1 MRGLESLYRSER
13 ITDIDFHFARLI
25 ARLDGR
31 ERPEVA
37 YAALLASSLTGQGH
51 ACASLEAHAGRPLLE
66 APEAPIVPVIEAW
79 LDALRGS
86 PTVGAPGDYRPLIL
100 EGDTRLYLYRY
111 WRYQQTIA
119 EALTER
125 AKDETSGVSLDTLRQ
140 GIERLFPRES
150 ALDTSG
156 QRVAAAVAVLR
167 RLCVVSGPPGS
178 GKTSAVLG
186 LLCLL
191 VDQPSAGLPL
201 RIGLAAP
208 TGKAAAR
215 LQEVMRAARERLPIT
230 PEISGRL
237 PEEVATLHR
246 LLGARTNS
254 ERFRYHR
261 AHPLPLDVVVV
272 DEASMIDLALMAKLL
287 EALPRSARL
296 ILLGDKAQLVSVGP
310 GAVFGDICSGPK
322 GYSPDFAER
331 ISAMTDVPVP
341 RAVKGPPLRDSLV
354 RLEHSVRFHT
364 DSGIG
369 RLARTVVAG
378 RAEEALSILRAGLA
392 GMEWREA
399 RDARAMIRQQTRAIV
414 DGYADYLRLVRE
426 GAEPERVHSAFNEF
440 RILCPQRAGPAGV
453 EAVQTAIVEVLG
465 TARLIDT
472 RSTWYLGRPVMVI
485 RNHYGL
491 KLFNGDIGIV
501 QRDPRG
507 GRELKVCF
515 INEQGSS
522 RTFSP
527 ESLPGHETVFAM
539 TVHKSQ
545 GSEFGRVVLILP
557 ELDSP
562 LLTRE
567 LIYTAITRARHG
579 LAIWSTERAF
589 MQAIERTLRRSSG
602 LRELLWGGAIP

>member
-1 MRGLESLYRSER
+1 MRALESLYRSER
-13 ITDIDFHFARLI
+13 VTDIDFHFARLI

-37 YAALLASSLTGQGH
+37 YAAMLASTLTAQGH
-51 ACASLEAHAGRPLLE
+51 ACASLEAHAGRPLLD
-66 APEAPIVPVIEAW
+66 APEAPMVPVLEAW
-79 LDALRGS
+79 LDALRTS
-86 PTVGAPGDYRPLIL
+86 PTVGVPGDYRPLIL
-100 EGDTRLYLYRY
+100 EAGTRLYLYRY

-119 EALTER
+119 DALSER
-125 AKDETSGVSLDTLRQ
+125 AKDEAAGVNLDTLRQ
-140 GIERLFPRES
+140 GIDRLFPRES
-150 ALDTSG
+150 VLDTSV

-167 RLCVVSGPPGS
+167 SLCVVSGPPGS

-186 LLCLL
+186 FLCLL
-191 VDQPSAGLPL
+191 VDQASTSLPL

-215 LQEVMRAARERLPIT
+215 LQEAMRAAKERLPIT
-230 PEISGRL
+230 PEISSRL
-237 PEEVATLHR
+237 PDEVATLHR
-246 LLGARTNS
+246 LLGARTDS

-287 EALPRSARL
+287 EALPRPARL

-310 GAVFGDICSGPK
+310 GAVFGDICSGPE
-322 GYSPDFAER
+322 GYSQDFAER
-331 ISAMTDVPVP
+331 ISAMTAVAVPCAP
-341 RAVKGPPLRDSLV
+341 TGPPLRDSLV

-369 RLARTVVAG
+369 RLARAVAAG
-378 RAEEALSILRAGLA
+378 RAEEALAILRGGAAGI
-392 GMEWREA
+392 EWREM
-399 RDARAMIRQQTRAIV
+399 RDPRAMIRQQAQAIV
-414 DGYADYLRLVRE
+414 DGYGDYLRWVRE
-426 GAEPERVHSAFNEF
+426 GAEPERVHAAFNEF

-453 EAVQTAIVEVLG
+453 EALQTAIVEVLG
-465 TARLIDT
+465 TARLIDA
-472 RSTWYLGRPVMVI
+472 RRTWYLGRPVMVI

-515 INEQGSS
+515 MSEQGSA

-527 ESLPGHETVFAM
+527 ESLPGHETVLAM

-545 GSEFGRVVLILP
+545 GSEFGRVLLVLP
-557 ELDSP
+557 ELASP

-567 LIYTAITRARHG
+567 LIYTAITRATNQLEVWG
-579 LAIWSTERAF
+579 TERAF
-589 MQAIERTLRRSSG
+589 IQAIGRTLRRASG
-602 LRELLWGGAIP
+602 LRDLLWGDAIP

>member
-1 MRGLESLYRSER
+1 VRALESLYRSER

-25 ARLDGR
+25 ARLDDR

-37 YAALLASSLTGQGH
+37 YAAMLASTLTAQGH
-51 ACASLEAHAGRPLLE
+51 ACASLAAHAGRPLLD
-66 APEAPIVPVIEAW
+66 APETPVVPVLEAW
-79 LDALRGS
+79 LDALRSS

-100 EGDTRLYLYRY
+100 EGGTRLYLYRY

-119 EALTER
+119 DALSER
-125 AKDETSGVSLDTLRQ
+125 AKDEAAGVNLDTLRQ
-140 GIERLFPRES
+140 GIDRLFPRAS
-150 ALDTSG
+150 VLDTSG

-167 RLCVVSGPPGS
+167 SLCVVSGPPGS

-186 LLCLL
+186 FLCLL
-191 VDQPSAGLPL
+191 VDQASAGLPL

-215 LQEVMRAARERLPIT
+215 LQEAMRAAKERLPIT
-230 PEISGRL
+230 PEISSRL
-237 PEEVATLHR
+237 PDEVATLHR
-246 LLGARTNS
+246 LLGARTDS

-287 EALPRSARL
+287 EALSRSARL

-322 GYSPDFAER
+322 GYSQDFAER
-331 ISAMTDVPVP
+331 IGAMTAVAVPCAP
-341 RAVKGPPLRDSLV
+341 TGPPLRDSLV

-369 RLARTVVAG
+369 RLARAVAAG
-378 RAEEALSILRAGLA
+378 RAEEALAILRGGAAGI
-392 GMEWREA
+392 EWRET
-399 RDARAMIRQQTRAIV
+399 RDPRAMIRQQAHAIV
-414 DGYADYLRLVRE
+414 DGYGDYLRWVRE
-426 GAEPERVHSAFNEF
+426 GAEPERVHAAFNEF

-465 TARLIDT
+465 TASLIDA
-472 RSTWYLGRPVMVI
+472 RRTWYLGRPVMVI

-501 QRDPRG
+501 QRDPKG

-515 INEQGSS
+515 ISEQGSA

-539 TVHKSQ
+539 TAHKSQ
-545 GSEFGRVVLILP
+545 GSEFGRVVLVLP

-567 LIYTAITRARHG
+567 IIYTAITRATNQLEVWG
-579 LAIWSTERAF
+579 TERAF
-589 MQAIERTLRRSSG
+589 IQAIGRTLRRASG
-602 LRELLWGGAIP
+602 LRDLLWGDAIP

>member
-1 MRGLESLYRSER
+1 MRALESLYRSER

-37 YAALLASSLTGQGH
+37 YAAMLASTLTAQGH
-51 ACASLEAHAGRPLLE
+51 ACASLEAHAGRPLLD
-66 APEAPIVPVIEAW
+66 APEAPMVPVLEAW
-79 LDALRGS
+79 LDALRSS
-86 PTVGAPGDYRPLIL
+86 PTVGVPGDYRPLIL
-100 EGDTRLYLYRY
+100 EAGTRLYLYRY

-119 EALTER
+119 DALSER
-125 AKDETSGVSLDTLRQ
+125 AKDEAAGINLDTLRQ
-140 GIERLFPRES
+140 GIDRLFPRAS
-150 ALDTSG
+150 VLDTSG

-167 RLCVVSGPPGS
+167 SLCVVSGPPGS

-186 LLCLL
+186 FLCLL
-191 VDQPSAGLPL
+191 VDQASAGLPL

-215 LQEVMRAARERLPIT
+215 LQEAMRAAKERLPIT
-230 PEISGRL
+230 PEISSRL
-237 PEEVATLHR
+237 PDEVATLHR
-246 LLGARTNS
+246 LLGARTDS

-287 EALPRSARL
+287 EALSRSARL

-322 GYSPDFAER
+322 GYSQDFAER
-331 ISAMTDVPVP
+331 IGAMTAVAVPCAP
-341 RAVKGPPLRDSLV
+341 TGPPLRDSLV

-369 RLARTVVAG
+369 RLARAVAAG
-378 RAEEALSILRAGLA
+378 RAEEALAILRGGAAGI
-392 GMEWREA
+392 EWRET
-399 RDARAMIRQQTRAIV
+399 RDPRAMIRQQAHAIV
-414 DGYADYLRLVRE
+414 DGYGDYLRWVRE
-426 GAEPERVHSAFNEF
+426 GAEPERVHAAFNEF

-465 TARLIDT
+465 TASLIDA
-472 RSTWYLGRPVMVI
+472 RRTWYLGRPVMVI

-501 QRDPRG
+501 QRDPKG

-515 INEQGSS
+515 ISEQGSA

-539 TVHKSQ
+539 TAHKSQ
-545 GSEFGRVVLILP
+545 GSEFGRVVLVLP

-567 LIYTAITRARHG
+567 IIYTAITRATNQLEVWG
-579 LAIWSTERAF
+579 TERAF
-589 MQAIERTLRRSSG
+589 IQAIGRTLRRASG
-602 LRELLWGGAIP
+602 LRDLLWGDAIP

>member
-1 MRGLESLYRSER
+1 MRALESLYRSER

-25 ARLDGR
+25 TRLDGR

-37 YAALLASSLTGQGH
+37 YAAMLVSTLTAQGH
-51 ACASLEAHAGRPLLE
+51 ACARLEAHAGRPLLD
-66 APEAPIVPVIEAW
+66 APEAPMVPVLEAW
-79 LDALRGS
+79 LDALRSS
-86 PTVGAPGDYRPLIL
+86 PTVGVPGDYRPLIL
-100 EGDTRLYLYRY
+100 EGGTRLYLYRY

-119 EALTER
+119 DALSER
-125 AKDETSGVSLDTLRQ
+125 AKDEAAGINPETLRQ
-140 GIERLFPRES
+140 GIDRLYPREG

-167 RLCVVSGPPGS
+167 RLCVVSGSPGS

-191 VDQPSAGLPL
+191 VDQTSAGLPL

-215 LQEVMRAARERLPIT
+215 LQEAMRAAKERLPIT
-230 PEISGRL
+230 PEIAGRL
-237 PEEVATLHR
+237 PDEVATLHR
-246 LLGARTNS
+246 LLGARTDS

-272 DEASMIDLALMAKLL
+272 DEASMIDLSLMAKLL
-287 EALPRSARL
+287 EALPRPARL
-296 ILLGDKAQLVSVGP
+296 ILLGDEEQLVSVGP

-322 GYSPDFAER
+322 GYSQDFAER
-331 ISAMTDVPVP
+331 ISAMTAVAVP
-341 RAVKGPPLRDSLV
+341 RLPAGPPLRDSLV

-369 RLARTVVAG
+369 RLARTVAAG
-378 RAEEALSILRAGLA
+378 RAEEALSILRAGAA
-392 GMEWREA
+392 GIEWREA
-399 RDARAMIRQQTRAIV
+399 RDPRAMIRQQAQAIV
-414 DGYADYLRLVRE
+414 EGYDYLRLVRE
-426 GAEPERVHSAFNEF
+426 SAEPERVHSAFNEF
-440 RILCPQRAGPAGV
+440 RILCPQRTGPAGV

-465 TARLIDT
+465 TAGLIEA
-472 RSTWYLGRPVMVI
+472 RKTWYLGRPVMVI

-491 KLFNGDIGIV
+491 KLFNGEIGIV

-515 INEQGSS
+515 ISEQGSS

-567 LIYTAITRARHG
+567 LIYTAITRARKG

-589 MQAIERTLRRSSG
+589 MQAIERTLQRSSG
-602 LRELLWGGAIP
+602 LRELLWGDAIP

>member
-1 MRGLESLYRSER
+1 MRALESLYRSER

-25 ARLDGR
+25 TRLDGR

-37 YAALLASSLTGQGH
+37 YAAMLVSTLTAQGH
-51 ACASLEAHAGRPLLE
+51 ACASLEAHAGRPLLD
-66 APEAPIVPVIEAW
+66 APEAPVVPVLEAW
-79 LDALRGS
+79 LDALRSS
-86 PTVGAPGDYRPLIL
+86 PTVGVPGDYRPLIL
-100 EGDTRLYLYRY
+100 EGGTRLYLYRY

-119 EALTER
+119 DALSER
-125 AKDETSGVSLDTLRQ
+125 AKDEAAGVNLETLRQ
-140 GIERLFPRES
+140 GIDRLYPREG

-167 RLCVVSGPPGS
+167 RLCVVSGSPGS

-191 VDQPSAGLPL
+191 VDQTSVGLPL

-215 LQEVMRAARERLPIT
+215 LQEAMRAAKERLPIT
-230 PEISGRL
+230 PEIAGRL
-237 PEEVATLHR
+237 PDEIATLHR
-246 LLGARTNS
+246 LLGARTDL

-287 EALPRSARL
+287 EALPRPARL
-296 ILLGDKAQLVSVGP
+296 ILLGDEEQLVSVGP

-322 GYSPDFAER
+322 GYSQDFAER
-331 ISAMTDVPVP
+331 ISAMTAVAVP
-341 RAVKGPPLRDSLV
+341 RVPAGPPLRDSLV
-354 RLEHSVRFHT
+354 RLEHSVRFHA

-369 RLARTVVAG
+369 RLARTVAAG
-378 RAEEALSILRAGLA
+378 RAEEALSILRAGAA
-392 GMEWREA
+392 GIEWREA
-399 RDARAMIRQQTRAIV
+399 RDPRAMILQQAQAIV
-414 DGYADYLRLVRE
+414 DGYDYLRLVRE

-465 TARLIDT
+465 TARLIEA
-472 RSTWYLGRPVMVI
+472 RKTWYLGRPVMVI

-491 KLFNGDIGIV
+491 KLFNGEIGIV

-515 INEQGSS
+515 ISEQGSS

-567 LIYTAITRARHG
+567 LIYTAITRARKG

-589 MQAIERTLRRSSG
+589 MQAIERTLQRSSG
-602 LRELLWGGAIP
+602 LRELLWGDAIP

>member
-1 MRGLESLYRSER
+1 MRALESLCRSER
-13 ITDIDFHFARLI
+13 VTDIDFHFARLI

-37 YAALLASSLTGQGH
+37 YAAMLASTLTAQGH
-51 ACASLEAHAGRPLLE
+51 ACASLEAHAGRPLLD
-66 APEAPIVPVIEAW
+66 APEAPMVPVLEAW
-79 LDALRGS
+79 LDALRTS
-86 PTVGAPGDYRPLIL
+86 PTVGVPGDYRPLIL
-100 EGDTRLYLYRY
+100 EAGTRLYLYRY

-119 EALTER
+119 DALSER
-125 AKDETSGVSLDTLRQ
+125 AKDEAAGVNLDTLRQ
-140 GIERLFPRES
+140 GIDRLFPRES
-150 ALDTSG
+150 VLDTSG

-167 RLCVVSGPPGS
+167 SLCVVSGPPGS

-186 LLCLL
+186 FLCLL
-191 VDQPSAGLPL
+191 LDQASTGLPL

-215 LQEVMRAARERLPIT
+215 LQEAMRAAKERLPIT
-230 PEISGRL
+230 PEISSRL
-237 PEEVATLHR
+237 PDEVATLHR
-246 LLGARTNS
+246 LLGARTDS

-287 EALPRSARL
+287 EALPRPARL

-322 GYSPDFAER
+322 GYSQDFAER
-331 ISAMTDVPVP
+331 ISAMTAVAVPCAP
-341 RAVKGPPLRDSLV
+341 TGPPLRDSLV

-369 RLARTVVAG
+369 RLARTVAEG
-378 RAEEALSILRAGLA
+378 RAEEALAILRGGAAGI
-392 GMEWREA
+392 EWRET
-399 RDARAMIRQQTRAIV
+399 RDPRAMIRQQAQAIV
-414 DGYADYLRLVRE
+414 DGYGDYLRWVRE
-426 GAEPERVHSAFNEF
+426 GAEPERVHAAFNEF

-453 EAVQTAIVEVLG
+453 EAVQIAIVEVLG
-465 TARLIDT
+465 TASLIDA
-472 RSTWYLGRPVMVI
+472 RRTWYLGRPVMVI

-515 INEQGSS
+515 ISEQGSA

-557 ELDSP
+557 ALDSP

-567 LIYTAITRARHG
+567 LIYTAITRATNQLEVWG
-579 LAIWSTERAF
+579 TERAF
-589 MQAIERTLRRSSG
+589 IQAIGRTLRRASG
-602 LRELLWGGAIP
+602 LRDLLWGDAMP

>member
-1 MRGLESLYRSER
+1 MRALESLYRSER

-37 YAALLASSLTGQGH
+37 YAAMLASTLTAQGH
-51 ACASLEAHAGRPLLE
+51 ACVRLEAHAGRPLLD
-66 APEAPIVPVIEAW
+66 APEAPMVPVLEAW
-79 LDALRGS
+79 LDALRSS
-86 PTVGAPGDYRPLIL
+86 PTVGSPGDYRPLIL
-100 EGDTRLYLYRY
+100 EAGTRLYLYRY

-119 EALTER
+119 DALSER
-125 AKDETSGVSLDTLRQ
+125 AKDEMAGVNLATLRQ
-140 GIERLFPRES
+140 GIDRLFPRES
-150 ALDTSG
+150 ALGTSG

-186 LLCLL
+186 LLCLVL
-191 VDQPSAGLPL
+191 DQTSAGLPL

-215 LQEVMRAARERLPIT
+215 LQEAMRAAKERLPIT
-230 PEISGRL
+230 PEISRRL

-246 LLGARTNS
+246 LLGARMDS

-287 EALPRSARL
+287 EALPPPARL
-296 ILLGDKAQLVSVGP
+296 ILLGDEEQLMSVGP

-322 GYSPDFAER
+322 GYSQDFAER
-331 ISAMTDVPVP
+331 ISAMTAVAVP
-341 RAVKGPPLRDSLV
+341 RAPTGPPLRDSLV

-369 RLARTVVAG
+369 RLARTVAAG
-378 RAEEALSILRAGLA
+378 RAEEALSILRAGAA
-392 GMEWREA
+392 GIEWREA
-399 RDARAMIRQQTRAIV
+399 RDARAMIRQQAQAIV
-414 DGYADYLRLVRE
+414 DGYGEYLRLVRE
-426 GAEPERVHSAFNEF
+426 GAEPERIHSAFNEF

-453 EAVQTAIVEVLG
+453 EAVQTVIVEVLG
-465 TARLIDT
+465 TARLIDA

-491 KLFNGDIGIV
+491 KLFNGDIGIL

-522 RTFSP
+522 RAFSP

-567 LIYTAITRARHG
+567 LIYTAITRARKG

-589 MQAIERTLRRSSG
+589 MRAIERTRQRSSG
-602 LRELLWGGAIP
+602 LRELLWGDALP

>member
-1 MRGLESLYRSER
+1 MRALESLYRSER

-37 YAALLASSLTGQGH
+37 YAAMLASTLTAQGH
-51 ACASLEAHAGRPLLE
+51 ACASLEAHAGRPLLD
-66 APEAPIVPVIEAW
+66 APEAPIVPVLEAW
-79 LDALRGS
+79 INALRSS

-100 EGDTRLYLYRY
+100 EAGTRLYLYRY

-119 EALTER
+119 DALSER
-125 AKDETSGVSLDTLRQ
+125 AKDEVAGVNLETLRQ
-140 GIERLFPRES
+140 GIDRLYPREG

-167 RLCVVSGPPGS
+167 RLCVVSGSPGS

-186 LLCLL
+186 LLWLL
-191 VDQPSAGLPL
+191 VDQTSAGLPL

-215 LQEVMRAARERLPIT
+215 LQEAMRAAKERLPIT
-230 PEISGRL
+230 PEISSRL
-237 PEEVATLHR
+237 PDEVATLHR
-246 LLGARTNS
+246 LLGARTDS

-287 EALPRSARL
+287 EALPPPARL
-296 ILLGDKAQLVSVGP
+296 ILLGDEEQLVSVGP

-322 GYSPDFAER
+322 GYSQDFAER
-331 ISAMTDVPVP
+331 ISAMTAVAVP
-341 RAVKGPPLRDSLV
+341 RVPGGPPLRDSLV

-369 RLARTVVAG
+369 RLARAVAAG
-378 RAEEALSILRAGLA
+378 RAEEALSILRAGAA
-392 GMEWREA
+392 GIEWREA
-399 RDARAMIRQQTRAIV
+399 RDPRAMIRQQAQAIV
-414 DGYADYLRLVRE
+414 EGYDYLRLVRE

-440 RILCPQRAGPAGV
+440 RILCPQRTGPAGV

-465 TARLIDT
+465 TARLIEA
-472 RSTWYLGRPVMVI
+472 RKTWYLGRPVMVI

-491 KLFNGDIGIV
+491 KLFNGEIGIV

-515 INEQGSS
+515 ISEQGSS

-567 LIYTAITRARHG
+567 LIYTAITRARKG

-589 MQAIERTLRRSSG
+589 MQAIERTRQRSSG
-602 LRELLWGGAIP
+602 LRELLWGDAIP

>member
-1 MRGLESLYRSER
+1 MRALESLYRSER

-37 YAALLASSLTGQGH
+37 YAAMLTSTLTAQGH
-51 ACASLEAHAGRPLLE
+51 ACARLEAHAGRPLLE
-66 APEAPIVPVIEAW
+66 APEAPIVPVLEAW
-79 LDALRGS
+79 LEALRSS

-100 EGDTRLYLYRY
+100 EGGTRLYLYRY

-125 AKDETSGVSLDTLRQ
+125 AKDETSGVNLDRLRQ
-140 GIERLFPRES
+140 GIERLFPHKS

-191 VDQPSAGLPL
+191 VDPPSAGLPL

-215 LQEVMRAARERLPIT
+215 LQEAMRAAKERLPIT

-237 PEEVATLHR
+237 PDEVATLHR
-246 LLGARTNS
+246 LLGARTDS

-261 AHPLPLDVVVV
+261 AHPLPLDAVVV

-287 EALPRSARL
+287 EALPQSARL
-296 ILLGDKAQLVSVGP
+296 ILLGDQEQLVSVGP

-331 ISAMTDVPVP
+331 ISAMTAVAVP
-341 RAVKGPPLRDSLV
+341 RAMEGRPLRDSLV
-354 RLEHSVRFHT
+354 RLEHSVRFHAQ
-364 DSGIG
+364 SGIG
-369 RLARTVVAG
+369 RLAGAVAAG
-378 RAEEALSILRAGLA
+378 RAAEALSIVRSGAAGI
-392 GMEWREA
+392 EWREA
-399 RDARAMIRQQTRAIV
+399 RDPRAMIRKHAQAV
-414 DGYADYLRLVRE
+414 VEGYADYLRLVRE

-440 RILCPQRAGPAGV
+440 RILCPQRVGPAGV
-453 EAVQTAIVEVLG
+453 EAVQTAIVEVLE
-465 TARLIDT
+465 TARLIEA
-472 RSTWYLGRPVMVI
+472 RRTWYLGRPVMVI

-491 KLFNGDIGIV
+491 KLINGDIGIV

-515 INEQGSS
+515 ISEQGSS
-522 RTFSP
+522 RTFLP

-567 LIYTAITRARHG
+567 LIYTAITRARRG

-602 LRELLWGGAIP
+602 LRELLWGGAIT